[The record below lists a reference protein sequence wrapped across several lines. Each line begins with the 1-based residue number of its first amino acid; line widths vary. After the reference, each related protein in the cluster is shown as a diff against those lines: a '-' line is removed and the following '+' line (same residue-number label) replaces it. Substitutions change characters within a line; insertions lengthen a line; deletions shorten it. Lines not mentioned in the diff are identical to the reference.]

1 MSGAEA
7 PDLVDRRLR
16 RPTPSK
22 GLWSPLQAPL
32 PALRRNAAVGAS
44 LNTPNYYQFSAPVVA
59 DGLRI
64 TASSAGTCVDEL
76 VIYATSAF

>member
-22 GLWSPLQAPL
+22 HLYRPFA
-32 PALRRNAAVGAS
+32 AMRRVGAS